1 MTAVDSSP
9 MGRPDLRMIVR
20 VMESFH
26 RSRFQSLR
34 LDLGGAVLSIRKPRQ
49 AAAAAVAATASAA
62 RSRVA
67 VKAPS
72 VGVFR
77 SGSAAAGGRVE
88 AASVLGHVDKLDVA
102 IAVEAG
108 AAGLLAEAA
117 VADGAFVEHGQPLF
131 FIEAEEGA

>member
-1 MTAVDSSP
+1 
-9 MGRPDLRMIVR
+9 
-20 VMESFH
+20 MESFH

-49 AAAAAVAATASAA
+49 AAAVAATASAA

-77 SGSAAAGGRVE
+77 AGSAAAGGRVE

-102 IAVEAG
+102 VAVEAG

-117 VADGAFVEHGQPLF
+117 VEDGAFVEHGQPLF